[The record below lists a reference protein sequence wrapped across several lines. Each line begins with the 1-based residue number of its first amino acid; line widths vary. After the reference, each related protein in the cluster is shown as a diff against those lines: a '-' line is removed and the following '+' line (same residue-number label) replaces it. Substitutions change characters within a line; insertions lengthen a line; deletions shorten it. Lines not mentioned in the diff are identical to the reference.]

1 MPSKA
6 SGLLCLHSAVLLFAI
21 AGLFGK
27 WLAIPAFVIVIG
39 RAGFAAIA
47 LAAFL
52 SAKKGYFLRD
62 YKIKQL
68 SAFFASGALL
78 AVHWTTFFYSIQVSS
93 VAIGLITFATFPLF
107 VSFLEPLLF
116 KERFRLHTVTQA
128 LLIMLG
134 VSLVVPIDNID
145 DRVLSGV
152 VWGNVSAFTFALLTL
167 YNRKV
172 VLKESAAQLA
182 CLQNGFAAVCL
193 LPFLFFVDFEMSS
206 VDWLLLVVLGVL
218 FTALSHTLY
227 NFSLKAVTG
236 QVASIA
242 VSLEPVYGIIAAFFL
257 LGESLS
263 LSIAA
268 GCVIVIGTNFWA
280 SKQSVKITD

>member
-1 MPSKA
+1 VSSKVN
-6 SGLLCLHSAVLLFAI
+6 GLLCLHSAVLLFAI

-47 LAAFL
+47 LAAIL
-52 SAKKGYFLRD
+52 SIKKGNFFQHYT
-62 YKIKQL
+62 IKQL
-68 SAFFASGALL
+68 FAFFASGVLL

-116 KERFRLHTVTQA
+116 KQRFRLHTIIQA
-128 LLIMLG
+128 LLIILG
-134 VSLVVPIDNID
+134 VSLVVPMENID
-145 DRVLSGV
+145 ERVMSGII
-152 VWGNVSAFTFALLTL
+152 WGVVSAFTFALLTL

-172 VLKESAAQLA
+172 VSKGSAAQLA
-182 CLQNGFAAVCL
+182 CFQNGFAAICL
-193 LPFLFFVDFEMSS
+193 LPFLFVVEFEMGS
-206 VDWLLLVVLGVL
+206 VDWLLLIVLGVI

-227 NFSLKAVTG
+227 NFSLKTVTG

-242 VSLEPVYGIIAAFFL
+242 VSLEPVYGILAAYFFI
-257 LGESLS
+257 GEPLT

-268 GCVIVIGTNFWA
+268 GCAIVIATNFWA
-280 SKQSVKITD
+280 SKQSISAIN